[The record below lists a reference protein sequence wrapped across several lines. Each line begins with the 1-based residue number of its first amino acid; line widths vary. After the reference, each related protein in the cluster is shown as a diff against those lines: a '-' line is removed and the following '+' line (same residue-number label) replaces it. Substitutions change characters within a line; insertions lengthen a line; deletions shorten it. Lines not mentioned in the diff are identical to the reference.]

1 MNKEQNIEDKKKAL
15 HIADVIASAVF
26 IKDMEKAIEE
36 GNEVGYNEDGGYNY
50 YCEGTALNEVMKVI
64 KKYLL

>member
-1 MNKEQNIEDKKKAL
+1 MSKEQNLEDKAL

-26 IKDMEKAIEE
+26 IKDMEKAIED
-36 GNEVGYNEDGGYNY
+36 GNEVGYNEGGGYNY

-64 KKYLL
+64 KKHLL